1 MSHSGPLRVI
11 HMSPVKV
18 VLGPL
23 SSIPTTLIDDH
34 IYILSLPLL
43 QIGHRHRRPTAIM
56 FLHVLCLLENGRVES
71 ISIKHRRAI
80 RHFARDVVSCAA
92 TRGEKR
98 AIYGQLIHTRL
109 LRHERFR
116 RLSLGDHGAPCMLVA
131 VGATA
136 IKCQEAQC
144 RTAYLQL

>member
-1 MSHSGPLRVI
+1 VCSSDLHFI
-11 HMSPVKV
+11 HTSPVKV
-18 VLGPL
+18 VGAPL
-23 SSIPTTLIDDH
+23 SSVPTTLIDNH

-43 QIGHRHRRPTAIM
+43 QIGHRHRGPTTIM

-71 ISIKHRRAI
+71 ISIKHRQAI
-80 RHFARDVVSCAA
+80 RHFARDVVSCVA

-109 LRHERFR
+109 LRHERFG
-116 RLSLGDHGAPCMLVA
+116 RLSLGEHRATCMLVA
-131 VGATA
+131 VDATA